1 MRVMQVET
9 DRAWHML
16 GTVRPSAWLGL
27 EAVQARK
34 RKATEARS

>member
-1 MRVMQVET
+1 M
-9 DRAWHML
+9 AWHML

-34 RKATEARS
+34 REAGEARS